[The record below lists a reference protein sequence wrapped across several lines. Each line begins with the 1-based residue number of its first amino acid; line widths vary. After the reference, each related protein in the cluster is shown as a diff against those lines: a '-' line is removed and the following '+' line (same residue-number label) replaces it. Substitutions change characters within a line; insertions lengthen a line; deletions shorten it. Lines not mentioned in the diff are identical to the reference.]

1 MQLGLRRNEGF
12 RWFTRDS
19 VFAKGYLHDAQNR
32 HFKDEGL
39 LEYFSGVVTRAD
51 FVERL
56 QAANGCFAVVIRRD
70 DMTLAAVDRVR
81 SIPLFYGQAG
91 DHLVLS
97 DDAFWLADQ
106 LRGLDLD
113 PVSGSE
119 FLLTGYVLG
128 NDTLCESVKQLQ
140 AGQWLVGTKSLT
152 DVAFYYKHVHGHF
165 LDQGEPEHFS
175 DLDTVYRN
183 VFGRLVESAAGRTL
197 AVPLSGGYDSR
208 LIVAMLRAL
217 EYSNVVCFTYGQA
230 GCAEASTAKRVAKAL
245 GYPWHFIE
253 YNEERWRAYTDCSAY
268 AVFASN
274 LASLPQME
282 FFPALRELKHS
293 ALVPAD
299 AIVVPGFCGDLQGGS
314 YVPDA
319 VVANRPQR
327 MLRSG
332 LVEHVCR
339 TYLRLKNEV
348 PDAHMESIKTH
359 IAGCLSDFPEGRNV
373 EEFISSNEAFFTN
386 QKVAKFVI
394 NALRACEFFNYE
406 WRLPLWDNEFAAHWY
421 HIPYTER
428 IGDRL
433 YDRHLMK
440 SVFEPLNIAFHKK
453 KGPLE
458 ERARLIARR
467 VFSSHMME
475 VLMKLYATVNP
486 RRRGLIHLNAYP
498 SLMRILAEDLRRRG
512 HRTHYLRS
520 ATQCYAYWYLCTVH
534 DLYGNRGADPG

>member
-208 LIVAMLRAL
+208 LVAAMLRNL
-217 EYSNVVCFTYGQA
+217 EYRNVVCFTYGTP
-230 GCAEASTAKRVAKAL
+230 GCAEASTAERVAEAL

-253 YNEERWRAYTDCSAY
+253 YNEERWRAYADCSSY
-268 AVFASN
+268 TVYSSN
-274 LASLPQME
+274 LASLPQVEM
-282 FFPALRELKHS
+282 FPAVSELS
-293 ALVPAD
+293 QSSMIPPD
-299 AIVVPGFCGDLQGGS
+299 AIIVPGFCGDLQGGS

-319 VVANRPQR
+319 VAANDSRR
-327 MLRSG
+327 LLKVG
-332 LVEHVCR
+332 LTEYIYR
-339 TYLRLKNEV
+339 THLRLKNKIPRSHV
-348 PDAHMESIKTH
+348 DTIKAR
-359 IAGCLSDFPEGRNV
+359 IAGSLSDFPKGTSV
-373 EEFISSNEAFFTN
+373 EAFISTNEAFFTTH
-386 QKVAKFVI
+386 KVAKYVI
-394 NALRACEFFNYE
+394 NSLRTCEFFNYE
-406 WRLPLWDNEFAAHWY
+406 WRLPLWDNEFTAHWY
-421 HIPYTER
+421 RIPYTER

-433 YDRHLMK
+433 YNRHLMK
-440 SVFEPLNIAFHKK
+440 NVFEPWGIAFRKK
-453 KGPLE
+453 RRPLE
-458 ERARLIARR
+458 EKARLLARR
-467 VFSSHMME
+467 VFSSHMMD
-475 VLMKLYATVNP
+475 VLLMVYAAVNP
-486 RRRGLIHLNAYP
+486 MRRELVHANAFP
-498 SLMRILAEDLRRRG
+498 SLMRILEADLVRRG
-512 HRTHYLRS
+512 HRTPPLMS
-520 ATQCYAYWYLCTVH
+520 STQCYASWYLSRVRE
-534 DLYGNRGADPG
+534 LYRDCVNDQT